1 MLRTRHLTPL
11 LAEDCHCQTELTS
24 PVQQMKLPIV
34 HFVCAEIASQCNSF
48 NMAAQYVQI
57 NPFSLPAGSI
67 FDVCILLSSASAH
80 LLRVVKLSSEVRRSD
95 PSEAPPTQN

>member
-11 LAEDCHCQTELTS
+11 LAEDCQTELTS
-24 PVQQMKLPIV
+24 PVQQMKLPI

-57 NPFSLPAGSI
+57 NPFSLPVGSI

-80 LLRVVKLSSEVRRSD
+80 LLRVVKLSSEVRSSD
-95 PSEAPPTQN
+95 PSEAPPTPN